1 MRANNCRRNCDNALV
16 YDTTTYFDAV
26 TVYNLIVL
34 AQLRTYYDRVCARFE
49 AMLDSTTWSD
59 ADRLRLEEAS
69 SYFSAEIRLRAEY
82 SRRQGH
88 WHPRRVITEEEEWAA
103 LDTCTSGNVA
113 HTCVYGFAVTAFQRH
128 GIDYDAYGL
137 IDEGWGAFRPH
148 DDMHLNCYAESFLA
162 LLTRNAKFDRQ
173 IYN

>member
-1 MRANNCRRNCDNALV
+1 M
-16 YDTTTYFDAV
+16 
-26 TVYNLIVL
+26 
-34 AQLRTYYDRVCARFE
+34 
-49 AMLDSTTWSD
+49 
-59 ADRLRLEEAS
+59 
-69 SYFSAEIRLRAEY
+69 
-82 SRRQGH
+82 
-88 WHPRRVITEEEEWAA
+88 ITEEEEWAA